1 MSVTLP
7 TITLVTS
14 VCAVIAIVLFMA
26 GYIKGFTASVADHAA
41 ARSEA
46 RDDTSRRFV
55 WPICAAVV
63 GAGVV
68 IALLGV
74 SPVFILLAPFLSIIS
89 AAIIGLLF
97 FIEPHLD

>member
-1 MSVTLP
+1 MSATLP
-7 TITLVTS
+7 TVTLVTS

-41 ARSEA
+41 APSEA

-63 GAGVV
+63 ASGLV

-89 AAIIGLLF
+89 AGIIGLLF

>member
-1 MSVTLP
+1 MSTTLP

-14 VCAVIAIVLFMA
+14 ICAAIAIVLFMA
-26 GYIKGFTASVADHAA
+26 GYIKGFTASVADHDKV
-41 ARSEA
+41 RSEV
-46 RDDTSRRFV
+46 RDDTSRRFM

-63 GAGVV
+63 ASGVV